1 MIRHSDVTTHELA
14 GMALQWSGAIRW
26 ADQGC
31 VPNDGVGSVLGPRKP
46 AIVAGMSVAGA
57 AENPEGLTVA
67 DPVRVLTAKGRPRS
81 LETNRSRHCRSGVAG
96 TRSNARRCRSI
107 AEAKRS
113 GSA

>member
-1 MIRHSDVTTHELA
+1 MIRHSDVTTHELG

-81 LETNRSRHCRSGVAG
+81 WPAHEATLAGVA
-96 TRSNARRCRSI
+96 RLRRLNARDRHNAHNLRYV
-107 AEAKRS
+107 K
-113 GSA
+113 